1 MQDVHINL
9 REYSLAP
16 FCVCLQFHKIW
27 YNKQI
32 GIFHFFRERN
42 SMKKLLFI
50 LIILGAAVYWGM
62 SQGDDLSRQAKASHG
77 GAIASREVK
86 PAKEEKGVVS
96 EIKETVAT
104 LISGMSSTPTA
115 QGTVGK
121 TDRAAPSS
129 VVKEK
134 AEAGTLR
141 EKWDDVAHFKE
152 ALESRVHREKF
163 VPYDKIPDLLK
174 KGIIATEDRRYYDH
188 GAVDVIGV
196 ARALITNSI
205 AGETLEGGSTIAQQ
219 TVKNIFLSNER
230 TMTRKAEE
238 LALAVQLERN
248 YSKEEILEL
257 YLNTIYFGHGAY
269 GVGEAS
275 RVYFGKAP
283 KDLNLSQ
290 CAMLAGLPQAPS
302 AYDPIS
308 HPKEGAKRMTTV
320 LALMAQ
326 EGYITPE
333 EAARSAMHLWLK

>member
-1 MQDVHINL
+1 
-9 REYSLAP
+9 
-16 FCVCLQFHKIW
+16 
-27 YNKQI
+27 
-32 GIFHFFRERN
+32 
-42 SMKKLLFI
+42 MKKFLFL
-50 LIILGAAVYWGM
+50 LIILGCAVYWGM

-77 GAIASREVK
+77 GAVSTQPVK
-86 PAKEEKGVVS
+86 PEKEEKGVIAEV
-96 EIKETVAT
+96 KDTVAT
-104 LISGMSSTPTA
+104 LISGMSSSPTA
-115 QGTVGK
+115 QGAVEK
-121 TDRAAPSS
+121 QAKPSPAS
-129 VVKEK
+129 PSTVVKEK

-141 EKWDDVAHFKE
+141 EKWDDVSHFKE
-152 ALESRVHREKF
+152 SLESRVHREKF

-188 GAVDVIGV
+188 GAVDIIGV
-196 ARALITNSI
+196 ARAFITNSM

-219 TVKNIFLSNER
+219 TVKNIFLSNDR
-230 TMTRKAEE
+230 TMTRKLEE

-257 YLNTIYFGHGAY
+257 YLNTIYFGHGTY

-275 RVYFGKAP
+275 RVYFGKEP
-283 KDLNLSQ
+283 KDLDLSQ

-308 HPKEGAKRMTTV
+308 HPQEGAKRMTTV

-333 EAARSAMHLWLK
+333 EAAKSAMHLWLK

>member
-1 MQDVHINL
+1 
-9 REYSLAP
+9 
-16 FCVCLQFHKIW
+16 
-27 YNKQI
+27 
-32 GIFHFFRERN
+32 
-42 SMKKLLFI
+42 MKKFLFL
-50 LIILGAAVYWGM
+50 LIILGCAVYWGM

-77 GAIASREVK
+77 GAVSAQPVK
-86 PAKEEKGVVS
+86 PAKEEKGIIAEV
-96 EIKETVAT
+96 KDTVAT
-104 LISGMSSTPTA
+104 LISGMSSSPTA
-115 QGTVGK
+115 QGAVEK
-121 TDRAAPSS
+121 QAKPSPAS
-129 VVKEK
+129 PSTVVKEK
-134 AEAGTLR
+134 TEAGTLQ
-141 EKWDDVAHFKE
+141 EKWNDVSHFRE
-152 ALESRVHREKF
+152 SLESRVHREKF

-188 GAVDVIGV
+188 GAVDIIGV
-196 ARALITNSI
+196 ARAFITNSM

-219 TVKNIFLSNER
+219 TVKNIFLSNDR
-230 TMTRKAEE
+230 TMTRKLEE

-275 RVYFGKAP
+275 RVYFGKEP
-283 KDLNLSQ
+283 KDLDLSQ

-308 HPKEGAKRMTTV
+308 HPQEGAKRMTTV

-333 EAARSAMHLWLK
+333 EAAKSAMHLWLK

>member
-1 MQDVHINL
+1 
-9 REYSLAP
+9 
-16 FCVCLQFHKIW
+16 
-27 YNKQI
+27 
-32 GIFHFFRERN
+32 
-42 SMKKLLFI
+42 MKKFLFL
-50 LIILGAAVYWGM
+50 LIILGCAVYWGM

-77 GAIASREVK
+77 GAVSAQPVK
-86 PAKEEKGVVS
+86 PEKEEKGIIAEVKDTVS
-96 EIKETVAT
+96 T
-104 LISGMSSTPTA
+104 LISGMSSSPTA
-115 QGTVGK
+115 QGAVEK
-121 TDRAAPSS
+121 QAKPSPAS
-129 VVKEK
+129 PSTVVKEK
-134 AEAGTLR
+134 TEAGTLQ
-141 EKWDDVAHFKE
+141 EKWNDVSHFKE
-152 ALESRVHREKF
+152 SLESRVHREKF

-188 GAVDVIGV
+188 GAVDIIGV
-196 ARALITNSI
+196 ARAFITNSM

-219 TVKNIFLSNER
+219 TVKNIFLSNDR
-230 TMTRKAEE
+230 TMTRKLEE

-275 RVYFGKAP
+275 RVYFGKEP
-283 KDLNLSQ
+283 KDLDLSQ

-308 HPKEGAKRMTTV
+308 HPQEGAKRMTTV

-333 EAARSAMHLWLK
+333 EAAKSAMHLWLK

>member
-1 MQDVHINL
+1 
-9 REYSLAP
+9 
-16 FCVCLQFHKIW
+16 
-27 YNKQI
+27 
-32 GIFHFFRERN
+32 
-42 SMKKLLFI
+42 MKKFLFL
-50 LIILGAAVYWGM
+50 LIILGCAVYWGM

-77 GAIASREVK
+77 GAVSAQPVK
-86 PAKEEKGVVS
+86 PAKEEKGIIAEVKDTVS
-96 EIKETVAT
+96 T
-104 LISGMSSTPTA
+104 LISGMSSSPTA
-115 QGTVGK
+115 QGVVEK
-121 TDRAAPSS
+121 QAKPSPAS
-129 VVKEK
+129 PSTVVKEK

-141 EKWDDVAHFKE
+141 EKWDDVSHFRE
-152 ALESRVHREKF
+152 SLESRVHREKF
-163 VPYDKIPDLLK
+163 VPYDKIPDSLK

-188 GAVDVIGV
+188 GAVDIIGV
-196 ARALITNSI
+196 ARAFITNSM

-219 TVKNIFLSNER
+219 TVKNIFLSNDR
-230 TMTRKAEE
+230 TMTRKLEE

-275 RVYFGKAP
+275 RVYFGKEP
-283 KDLNLSQ
+283 KALDLSQ

-308 HPKEGAKRMTTV
+308 HPQEGAKRMTTV

-333 EAARSAMHLWLK
+333 EAAKSAMHLWLK

>member
-1 MQDVHINL
+1 
-9 REYSLAP
+9 
-16 FCVCLQFHKIW
+16 
-27 YNKQI
+27 
-32 GIFHFFRERN
+32 
-42 SMKKLLFI
+42 MKKFLFL
-50 LIILGAAVYWGM
+50 LIILGCAVYWGM

-77 GAIASREVK
+77 GAVSAQPVKPEKEGKGIIAEVK
-86 PAKEEKGVVS
+86 DTVS
-96 EIKETVAT
+96 T
-104 LISGMSSTPTA
+104 LISGMSSSPTA
-115 QGTVGK
+115 QGAVEK
-121 TDRAAPSS
+121 QAKPSPAS
-129 VVKEK
+129 PSTVVKEK

-141 EKWDDVAHFKE
+141 EKWNDVSHFKE
-152 ALESRVHREKF
+152 SLESRVHREKF

-188 GAVDVIGV
+188 GAVDIIGV
-196 ARALITNSI
+196 ARAFITNSM

-219 TVKNIFLSNER
+219 TVKNIFLSNDR
-230 TMTRKAEE
+230 TMTRKLEE

-275 RVYFGKAP
+275 RVYFGKEP
-283 KDLNLSQ
+283 KDLDLSQ

-308 HPKEGAKRMTTV
+308 HPQEGVKRMTTV

-333 EAARSAMHLWLK
+333 EAAKSAMHLWLK

>member
-1 MQDVHINL
+1 
-9 REYSLAP
+9 
-16 FCVCLQFHKIW
+16 
-27 YNKQI
+27 
-32 GIFHFFRERN
+32 
-42 SMKKLLFI
+42 MKKFLFL
-50 LIILGAAVYWGM
+50 LIILGCAVYWGM
-62 SQGDDLSRQAKASHG
+62 FQGDDLSRQAKASHG
-77 GAIASREVK
+77 GAVSAQPVK
-86 PAKEEKGVVS
+86 PAKEEKGIIAEVKDTVS
-96 EIKETVAT
+96 T
-104 LISGMSSTPTA
+104 LISGMSSSPTA
-115 QGTVGK
+115 QGVVEK
-121 TDRAAPSS
+121 QAKPSPAS
-129 VVKEK
+129 PSTVVKEK

-141 EKWDDVAHFKE
+141 EKWDDVSHFRE
-152 ALESRVHREKF
+152 SLESRVHREKF

-188 GAVDVIGV
+188 GAVDIIGV
-196 ARALITNSI
+196 ARAFITNSM

-219 TVKNIFLSNER
+219 TVKNIFLSNDR
-230 TMTRKAEE
+230 TMTRKLEE

-275 RVYFGKAP
+275 RVYFGKEP
-283 KDLNLSQ
+283 KDLDLSQ

-308 HPKEGAKRMTTV
+308 HPQEGAKRMTTV

-333 EAARSAMHLWLK
+333 EAAKSAMHLWLK

>member
-1 MQDVHINL
+1 
-9 REYSLAP
+9 
-16 FCVCLQFHKIW
+16 
-27 YNKQI
+27 
-32 GIFHFFRERN
+32 
-42 SMKKLLFI
+42 MKKFLFL
-50 LIILGAAVYWGM
+50 LIILGCAVYWGM

-77 GAIASREVK
+77 GAVSAQPVK
-86 PAKEEKGVVS
+86 PEKEEKGIIAEVKDTVS
-96 EIKETVAT
+96 T
-104 LISGMSSTPTA
+104 LISGMSSSPTA
-115 QGTVGK
+115 QGAVEK
-121 TDRAAPSS
+121 QAKPSPSS
-129 VVKEK
+129 PSTVVKEK

-141 EKWDDVAHFKE
+141 EKWDDVSHFRE
-152 ALESRVHREKF
+152 SLESRVHREKF

-188 GAVDVIGV
+188 GAVDIIGV
-196 ARALITNSI
+196 ARAFITNSM

-219 TVKNIFLSNER
+219 TVKNIFLSNDR
-230 TMTRKAEE
+230 TMTRKLEE

-275 RVYFGKAP
+275 RVYFGKEP
-283 KDLNLSQ
+283 KALDLSQ

-308 HPKEGAKRMTTV
+308 HPQEGAKRMTTV

-333 EAARSAMHLWLK
+333 EAAKSAMHLWLK

>member
-1 MQDVHINL
+1 
-9 REYSLAP
+9 
-16 FCVCLQFHKIW
+16 
-27 YNKQI
+27 
-32 GIFHFFRERN
+32 
-42 SMKKLLFI
+42 MKKFLFL
-50 LIILGAAVYWGM
+50 LIILGCAVYWGM

-77 GAIASREVK
+77 GAVSAQPVK
-86 PAKEEKGVVS
+86 PAKEEKGIIAEVKDTVS
-96 EIKETVAT
+96 T
-104 LISGMSSTPTA
+104 LISGMSSSPTA
-115 QGTVGK
+115 QGAVEK
-121 TDRAAPSS
+121 QAKPSPAS
-129 VVKEK
+129 PSTVVKEK

-141 EKWDDVAHFKE
+141 EKWNDVSHFRE
-152 ALESRVHREKF
+152 SLESRVHREKF

-188 GAVDVIGV
+188 GAVDIIGV
-196 ARALITNSI
+196 ARAFITNSM

-219 TVKNIFLSNER
+219 TVKNIFLSNDR
-230 TMTRKAEE
+230 TMTRKLEE

-275 RVYFGKAP
+275 RVYFGKEP
-283 KDLNLSQ
+283 KDLDLSQ

-308 HPKEGAKRMTTV
+308 HPQEGAKRMTTV

-333 EAARSAMHLWLK
+333 EAAKSAMHLWLK

>member
-1 MQDVHINL
+1 
-9 REYSLAP
+9 
-16 FCVCLQFHKIW
+16 
-27 YNKQI
+27 
-32 GIFHFFRERN
+32 
-42 SMKKLLFI
+42 MKKFLFL
-50 LIILGAAVYWGM
+50 LIILGCAVYWGM

-77 GAIASREVK
+77 GAVSAQPVK
-86 PAKEEKGVVS
+86 PEKEEKGVIAEV
-96 EIKETVAT
+96 KDTVAT
-104 LISGMSSTPTA
+104 LISGMSSSPTA
-115 QGTVGK
+115 QGAVEK
-121 TDRAAPSS
+121 QAKPSPAS
-129 VVKEK
+129 PSTVVKEK
-134 AEAGTLR
+134 TEAGTLR
-141 EKWDDVAHFKE
+141 EKWNDVSHFRE
-152 ALESRVHREKF
+152 SLESRVHREKF

-188 GAVDVIGV
+188 GAVDIIGV
-196 ARALITNSI
+196 ARAFITNSM

-219 TVKNIFLSNER
+219 TVKNIFLSNDR
-230 TMTRKAEE
+230 TMTRKLEE

-275 RVYFGKAP
+275 RVYFGKEP
-283 KDLNLSQ
+283 KALDLSQ

-308 HPKEGAKRMTTV
+308 HPQEGAKRMTTV

-333 EAARSAMHLWLK
+333 EAAKSAMHLWLK

>member
-1 MQDVHINL
+1 
-9 REYSLAP
+9 
-16 FCVCLQFHKIW
+16 
-27 YNKQI
+27 
-32 GIFHFFRERN
+32 
-42 SMKKLLFI
+42 MKKFLFL
-50 LIILGAAVYWGM
+50 LIILGCAVYWGM

-77 GAIASREVK
+77 GAVSAQPVK
-86 PAKEEKGVVS
+86 PEKEEKGVIAEV
-96 EIKETVAT
+96 KDTVAT
-104 LISGMSSTPTA
+104 LISGMSSSPTA
-115 QGTVGK
+115 QGAVEK
-121 TDRAAPSS
+121 QAKPSPAS
-129 VVKEK
+129 PSTVVKEK

-141 EKWDDVAHFKE
+141 EKWDDVSHFRE
-152 ALESRVHREKF
+152 SLESRVHREKF

-188 GAVDVIGV
+188 GAVDIIGV
-196 ARALITNSI
+196 ARAFITNSM

-219 TVKNIFLSNER
+219 TVKNIFLSNDR
-230 TMTRKAEE
+230 TMTRKLEE

-275 RVYFGKAP
+275 RVYFGKEP
-283 KDLNLSQ
+283 KDLDLSQ

-308 HPKEGAKRMTTV
+308 HPQEGAKRMTTV

-333 EAARSAMHLWLK
+333 EAAKSAMHLWLK

>member
-1 MQDVHINL
+1 
-9 REYSLAP
+9 
-16 FCVCLQFHKIW
+16 
-27 YNKQI
+27 
-32 GIFHFFRERN
+32 
-42 SMKKLLFI
+42 MKKFLFL
-50 LIILGAAVYWGM
+50 LIILGCAVYWGM

-77 GAIASREVK
+77 GAVSAQPVK
-86 PAKEEKGVVS
+86 PEKEEKGVIAEVKDTVS
-96 EIKETVAT
+96 T
-104 LISGMSSTPTA
+104 LISGMSSSPTA
-115 QGTVGK
+115 QGVVEK
-121 TDRAAPSS
+121 QAKPYPASPST

-134 AEAGTLR
+134 AEAGTLQ
-141 EKWDDVAHFKE
+141 EKWNDVSHFRE
-152 ALESRVHREKF
+152 SLESRVHREKF

-188 GAVDVIGV
+188 GAVDIIGV
-196 ARALITNSI
+196 ARAFITNSM

-219 TVKNIFLSNER
+219 TVKNIFLSNDR
-230 TMTRKAEE
+230 TMTRKLEE

-275 RVYFGKAP
+275 RVYFGKEPGAL
-283 KDLNLSQ
+283 DLSQ

-308 HPKEGAKRMTTV
+308 HPQEGAKRMTTV

-333 EAARSAMHLWLK
+333 EAAKSAMHLWLK

>member
-1 MQDVHINL
+1 
-9 REYSLAP
+9 
-16 FCVCLQFHKIW
+16 
-27 YNKQI
+27 
-32 GIFHFFRERN
+32 
-42 SMKKLLFI
+42 MKKFLFL
-50 LIILGAAVYWGM
+50 LIILGCAVYWGM

-77 GAIASREVK
+77 GAVSAQPVK
-86 PAKEEKGVVS
+86 PEKEEKGIIAEVKDTVS
-96 EIKETVAT
+96 T
-104 LISGMSSTPTA
+104 LISGMSSSPTS
-115 QGTVGK
+115 QGVVEK
-121 TDRAAPSS
+121 QAKPSPAS
-129 VVKEK
+129 PSTVVKEK

-141 EKWDDVAHFKE
+141 EKWDDVSHFRE
-152 ALESRVHREKF
+152 SLESRVHREKF

-188 GAVDVIGV
+188 GAVDIIGV
-196 ARALITNSI
+196 ARAFITNSM

-219 TVKNIFLSNER
+219 TVKNIFLSNDR
-230 TMTRKAEE
+230 TMTRKLEE

-275 RVYFGKAP
+275 RVYFGKEP
-283 KDLNLSQ
+283 KDLDLSQ

-308 HPKEGAKRMTTV
+308 HPQEGAKRMTTV

-333 EAARSAMHLWLK
+333 EAAKSAMHLWLK

>member
-1 MQDVHINL
+1 
-9 REYSLAP
+9 
-16 FCVCLQFHKIW
+16 
-27 YNKQI
+27 
-32 GIFHFFRERN
+32 
-42 SMKKLLFI
+42 MKKFLFL
-50 LIILGAAVYWGM
+50 LIILGCAVYWGM

-77 GAIASREVK
+77 GAVSAQPVK
-86 PAKEEKGVVS
+86 PAKEEKGIIAEVKDTVS
-96 EIKETVAT
+96 T
-104 LISGMSSTPTA
+104 LISGMPSSPTA
-115 QGTVGK
+115 QGAVEK
-121 TDRAAPSS
+121 QAKPSPAS
-129 VVKEK
+129 PSAVVKEK

-141 EKWDDVAHFKE
+141 EKWDDVSHFRE
-152 ALESRVHREKF
+152 SLESRVHREKF

-188 GAVDVIGV
+188 GAVDIIGV
-196 ARALITNSI
+196 ARAFITNSM

-219 TVKNIFLSNER
+219 TVKNIFLSNDR
-230 TMTRKAEE
+230 TMTRKLEE

-275 RVYFGKAP
+275 RVYFGKEP
-283 KDLNLSQ
+283 KDLDLSQ

-308 HPKEGAKRMTTV
+308 HPQEGAKRMTTV

-333 EAARSAMHLWLK
+333 EAAKSAMHLWLK

>member
-1 MQDVHINL
+1 
-9 REYSLAP
+9 
-16 FCVCLQFHKIW
+16 
-27 YNKQI
+27 
-32 GIFHFFRERN
+32 
-42 SMKKLLFI
+42 MKKFLFL
-50 LIILGAAVYWGM
+50 LIILGCAVYWGM

-77 GAIASREVK
+77 GAVSAQPVK
-86 PAKEEKGVVS
+86 PEKEEKGIIAEVKDTVS
-96 EIKETVAT
+96 T
-104 LISGMSSTPTA
+104 LISGMSSSPTA
-115 QGTVGK
+115 QGAVEK
-121 TDRAAPSS
+121 QAKPSPAS
-129 VVKEK
+129 PSTVVKEK

-141 EKWDDVAHFKE
+141 EKWNDVSHFRE
-152 ALESRVHREKF
+152 SLESRVHREKF

-188 GAVDVIGV
+188 GAVDIIGV
-196 ARALITNSI
+196 ARAFITNSM

-219 TVKNIFLSNER
+219 TVKNIFLSNDR
-230 TMTRKAEE
+230 TMTRKLEE

-275 RVYFGKAP
+275 RVYFGKEP
-283 KDLNLSQ
+283 KALDLSQ

-308 HPKEGAKRMTTV
+308 HPQEGAKRMTTV

-333 EAARSAMHLWLK
+333 EAAKSAMHLWLK

>member
-1 MQDVHINL
+1 
-9 REYSLAP
+9 
-16 FCVCLQFHKIW
+16 
-27 YNKQI
+27 
-32 GIFHFFRERN
+32 
-42 SMKKLLFI
+42 MKKFLFL
-50 LIILGAAVYWGM
+50 LIILGCAVYWGM

-77 GAIASREVK
+77 GAVSAQPVK
-86 PAKEEKGVVS
+86 PAKEEKGIIAEVKDTVS
-96 EIKETVAT
+96 T
-104 LISGMSSTPTA
+104 LISGMSSSPTA
-115 QGTVGK
+115 QGAVEK
-121 TDRAAPSS
+121 QAKPSPAS
-129 VVKEK
+129 PSTVVKEK

-141 EKWDDVAHFKE
+141 EKWDDVSHFRE
-152 ALESRVHREKF
+152 SLESRVHREKF

-188 GAVDVIGV
+188 GAVDIIGV
-196 ARALITNSI
+196 ARAFITNSM

-219 TVKNIFLSNER
+219 TVKNIFLSNDR
-230 TMTRKAEE
+230 TMTRKMEE

-275 RVYFGKAP
+275 RVYFGKEP
-283 KDLNLSQ
+283 KDLDLSQ

-308 HPKEGAKRMTTV
+308 HPQEGAKRMTTV

-333 EAARSAMHLWLK
+333 EAAKSAMHLWLK

>member
-1 MQDVHINL
+1 
-9 REYSLAP
+9 
-16 FCVCLQFHKIW
+16 
-27 YNKQI
+27 
-32 GIFHFFRERN
+32 
-42 SMKKLLFI
+42 MKKFLFL
-50 LIILGAAVYWGM
+50 LIILGCAVYWGM

-77 GAIASREVK
+77 GAVSAQPVK
-86 PAKEEKGVVS
+86 PAKEEKGIIAEVKDTVS
-96 EIKETVAT
+96 T
-104 LISGMSSTPTA
+104 LISGMSSSPTA
-115 QGTVGK
+115 QGAVEK
-121 TDRAAPSS
+121 QAKPSPAS
-129 VVKEK
+129 PSTVVKEK

-141 EKWDDVAHFKE
+141 EKWDDVSHFRE
-152 ALESRVHREKF
+152 SLESRVHREKF

-188 GAVDVIGV
+188 GAVDIIGV
-196 ARALITNSI
+196 ARAFITNSM

-219 TVKNIFLSNER
+219 TVKNIFLSNDR
-230 TMTRKAEE
+230 TMTRKLEE

-275 RVYFGKAP
+275 RVYFGKEP
-283 KDLNLSQ
+283 KDLDLSQ

-308 HPKEGAKRMTTV
+308 HPQEGAKRMTTV

-333 EAARSAMHLWLK
+333 EAAKSAMHLWLK

>member
-1 MQDVHINL
+1 
-9 REYSLAP
+9 
-16 FCVCLQFHKIW
+16 
-27 YNKQI
+27 
-32 GIFHFFRERN
+32 
-42 SMKKLLFI
+42 MKKFLFL
-50 LIILGAAVYWGM
+50 LIILGCAVYWGM

-77 GAIASREVK
+77 GAVSAQPVK
-86 PAKEEKGVVS
+86 PEKEEKGIIAEVKDTVS
-96 EIKETVAT
+96 T
-104 LISGMSSTPTA
+104 LISGMSSSPTV
-115 QGTVGK
+115 QGAVEK
-121 TDRAAPSS
+121 QAKPSPAS
-129 VVKEK
+129 PSTVVKEK

-141 EKWDDVAHFKE
+141 EKWDDVSHFRE
-152 ALESRVHREKF
+152 SLESRVHREKF

-188 GAVDVIGV
+188 GAVDIIGV
-196 ARALITNSI
+196 ARAFITNSM

-219 TVKNIFLSNER
+219 TVKNIFLSNDR
-230 TMTRKAEE
+230 TMTRKLEE

-275 RVYFGKAP
+275 RVYFGKEP
-283 KDLNLSQ
+283 KALDLSQ

-308 HPKEGAKRMTTV
+308 HPQEGAKRMTTV

-333 EAARSAMHLWLK
+333 EAAKSAMHLWLK

>member
-1 MQDVHINL
+1 
-9 REYSLAP
+9 
-16 FCVCLQFHKIW
+16 
-27 YNKQI
+27 
-32 GIFHFFRERN
+32 
-42 SMKKLLFI
+42 MKKFLFL
-50 LIILGAAVYWGM
+50 LIILGCAVYWGM

-77 GAIASREVK
+77 GAVSAQPVK
-86 PAKEEKGVVS
+86 PAKEEKGIIAEVKDTVS
-96 EIKETVAT
+96 T
-104 LISGMSSTPTA
+104 LISGMSSSPTA
-115 QGTVGK
+115 QGAVEK
-121 TDRAAPSS
+121 QAKPSPAS
-129 VVKEK
+129 PSTVVKEK
-134 AEAGTLR
+134 AETGTLQ
-141 EKWDDVAHFKE
+141 EKWNDVSHFKE
-152 ALESRVHREKF
+152 SLESRVHREKF

-188 GAVDVIGV
+188 GAVDIIGV
-196 ARALITNSI
+196 ARAFITNSM

-219 TVKNIFLSNER
+219 TVKNIFLSNDR
-230 TMTRKAEE
+230 TMTRKLEE

-275 RVYFGKAP
+275 RVYFGKEP
-283 KDLNLSQ
+283 KDLDLSQ

-308 HPKEGAKRMTTV
+308 HPQEGAKRMTTV

-333 EAARSAMHLWLK
+333 EAAKSAMHLWLK

>member
-1 MQDVHINL
+1 
-9 REYSLAP
+9 
-16 FCVCLQFHKIW
+16 
-27 YNKQI
+27 
-32 GIFHFFRERN
+32 
-42 SMKKLLFI
+42 MKKFLFL
-50 LIILGAAVYWGM
+50 LIILGCAVYWGM

-77 GAIASREVK
+77 GAVSAQPAK
-86 PAKEEKGVVS
+86 PEKEEKGIIAEV
-96 EIKETVAT
+96 KDTVAT
-104 LISGMSSTPTA
+104 LISGMSSSPTA
-115 QGTVGK
+115 QGAVEK
-121 TDRAAPSS
+121 QAKPSPAS
-129 VVKEK
+129 PSTVVKEK
-134 AEAGTLR
+134 TEAGTLQ
-141 EKWDDVAHFKE
+141 EKWNDVSHFRE
-152 ALESRVHREKF
+152 SLESRVHREKF

-188 GAVDVIGV
+188 GAVDIIGV
-196 ARALITNSI
+196 ARAFITNSM

-219 TVKNIFLSNER
+219 TVKNIFLSNDR
-230 TMTRKAEE
+230 TMTRKLEE

-275 RVYFGKAP
+275 RVYFGKEP
-283 KDLNLSQ
+283 KALDLSQ

-308 HPKEGAKRMTTV
+308 HPQEGAKRMTTV

-333 EAARSAMHLWLK
+333 EAAKSAMHLWLK

>member
-1 MQDVHINL
+1 
-9 REYSLAP
+9 
-16 FCVCLQFHKIW
+16 
-27 YNKQI
+27 
-32 GIFHFFRERN
+32 
-42 SMKKLLFI
+42 MKKFLFL
-50 LIILGAAVYWGM
+50 LIILGCAVYWGM

-77 GAIASREVK
+77 GAVSAQPVK
-86 PAKEEKGVVS
+86 PAKEEKGIVAEVKDTVS
-96 EIKETVAT
+96 T
-104 LISGMSSTPTA
+104 LISGMSSSPTA
-115 QGTVGK
+115 QGVVEK
-121 TDRAAPSS
+121 QVKPSPSS
-129 VVKEK
+129 SSTVVKGK

-141 EKWDDVAHFKE
+141 EKWNDVSHFKE
-152 ALESRVHREKF
+152 SLESRVHREKF

-188 GAVDVIGV
+188 GAVDIIGV
-196 ARALITNSI
+196 ARAFITNSM

-219 TVKNIFLSNER
+219 TVKNIFLSNDR
-230 TMTRKAEE
+230 TMTRKLEE

-257 YLNTIYFGHGAY
+257 YLNTIYFGHGTY

-275 RVYFGKAP
+275 RVYFGKEP
-283 KDLNLSQ
+283 KDLDLSQ

-308 HPKEGAKRMTTV
+308 HPQEGAKRMTTV

-333 EAARSAMHLWLK
+333 EAAKSAMHLWLK

>member
-1 MQDVHINL
+1 
-9 REYSLAP
+9 
-16 FCVCLQFHKIW
+16 
-27 YNKQI
+27 
-32 GIFHFFRERN
+32 
-42 SMKKLLFI
+42 MKKFLFL
-50 LIILGAAVYWGM
+50 LIILGCAVYWGM

-77 GAIASREVK
+77 GAVSAQPVK
-86 PAKEEKGVVS
+86 PEKEEKGIIAEVKDTVS
-96 EIKETVAT
+96 T
-104 LISGMSSTPTA
+104 LISGMSSSPTA
-115 QGTVGK
+115 QGAVEK
-121 TDRAAPSS
+121 QAKPSPAS
-129 VVKEK
+129 PSTVVKEK

-141 EKWDDVAHFKE
+141 EKWDDVSHFKE
-152 ALESRVHREKF
+152 SLESRVHREKF

-188 GAVDVIGV
+188 GAVDIIGV
-196 ARALITNSI
+196 ARAFITNSM

-219 TVKNIFLSNER
+219 TVKNIFLSNDR
-230 TMTRKAEE
+230 TMTRKLEE

-257 YLNTIYFGHGAY
+257 YLNTIYFGHGTY

-275 RVYFGKAP
+275 RVYFGKEP
-283 KDLNLSQ
+283 KDLDLSQ

-308 HPKEGAKRMTTV
+308 HPQEGAKRMTTV

-333 EAARSAMHLWLK
+333 EAAKSAMHLWLK

>member
-1 MQDVHINL
+1 
-9 REYSLAP
+9 
-16 FCVCLQFHKIW
+16 
-27 YNKQI
+27 
-32 GIFHFFRERN
+32 
-42 SMKKLLFI
+42 MKKFLFL
-50 LIILGAAVYWGM
+50 LIILGCAVYWGM

-77 GAIASREVK
+77 GAVSAQPVK
-86 PAKEEKGVVS
+86 PEREEKGIIAEVKDTVS
-96 EIKETVAT
+96 T
-104 LISGMSSTPTA
+104 LISGMSSSPTA
-115 QGTVGK
+115 QGAVEK
-121 TDRAAPSS
+121 QAKPSPAS
-129 VVKEK
+129 PSTVVKEK
-134 AEAGTLR
+134 AEAGTLQ
-141 EKWDDVAHFKE
+141 EKWNDVSRFKE
-152 ALESRVHREKF
+152 SLESRVHREKF

-188 GAVDVIGV
+188 GAVDIIGV
-196 ARALITNSI
+196 ARAFITNSM

-219 TVKNIFLSNER
+219 TVKNIFLSNDR
-230 TMTRKAEE
+230 TMTRKLEE

-275 RVYFGKAP
+275 RVYFGKEP
-283 KDLNLSQ
+283 KDLDLSQ

-308 HPKEGAKRMTTV
+308 HPQEGAKRMTTV

-333 EAARSAMHLWLK
+333 EAAKSAMHLWLK

>member
-1 MQDVHINL
+1 
-9 REYSLAP
+9 
-16 FCVCLQFHKIW
+16 
-27 YNKQI
+27 
-32 GIFHFFRERN
+32 
-42 SMKKLLFI
+42 MKKFLFL
-50 LIILGAAVYWGM
+50 LIILGCAVYWGM

-77 GAIASREVK
+77 GAVSAQPVK
-86 PAKEEKGVVS
+86 PEKEEKGIIAEV
-96 EIKETVAT
+96 KDTVAT
-104 LISGMSSTPTA
+104 LISGMSSSPTA
-115 QGTVGK
+115 QGVVEK
-121 TDRAAPSS
+121 QAKPSPSS
-129 VVKEK
+129 SSTVVKEK

-141 EKWDDVAHFKE
+141 EKWDDVSHFKE
-152 ALESRVHREKF
+152 SLESRVHREKF

-188 GAVDVIGV
+188 GAVDIIGV
-196 ARALITNSI
+196 ARAFITNSM

-219 TVKNIFLSNER
+219 TVKNIFLSNDR
-230 TMTRKAEE
+230 TMTRKLEE

-275 RVYFGKAP
+275 RVYFGKEP
-283 KDLNLSQ
+283 KDLDLSQ

-308 HPKEGAKRMTTV
+308 HPQEGVKRMTTV

-333 EAARSAMHLWLK
+333 EAAKSAMHLWLK

>member
-1 MQDVHINL
+1 
-9 REYSLAP
+9 
-16 FCVCLQFHKIW
+16 
-27 YNKQI
+27 
-32 GIFHFFRERN
+32 
-42 SMKKLLFI
+42 MKKFLFL
-50 LIILGAAVYWGM
+50 LIILGCAVYWGM

-77 GAIASREVK
+77 GAVSAQLVK
-86 PAKEEKGVVS
+86 PEKEEKGIIAEVKDTVS
-96 EIKETVAT
+96 T
-104 LISGMSSTPTA
+104 LISGMSSSPTA
-115 QGTVGK
+115 QGSVEK
-121 TDRAAPSS
+121 QAKPSPAS
-129 VVKEK
+129 PSTVVKEK

-141 EKWDDVAHFKE
+141 EKWDDVSHFRE
-152 ALESRVHREKF
+152 SLESRVHREKF

-188 GAVDVIGV
+188 GAVDIIGV
-196 ARALITNSI
+196 ARAFITNSM

-219 TVKNIFLSNER
+219 TVKNIFLSNDR
-230 TMTRKAEE
+230 TMTRKLEE

-257 YLNTIYFGHGAY
+257 YLNTIYFGHGTY

-275 RVYFGKAP
+275 RVYFGKEP
-283 KDLNLSQ
+283 KDLDLSQ

-308 HPKEGAKRMTTV
+308 HPQEGAKRMTTV

-333 EAARSAMHLWLK
+333 EAAKSAMHLWLK